1 MPKMQPETMT
11 RGQRARMNAMAQIA
25 KNYTGTNGVAILLA
39 PNYRPQDWQAFGD
52 NIEPIRKG

>member
-1 MPKMQPETMT
+1 MQQPDTLT

-25 KNYTGTNGVAILLA
+25 KHSTGTNGFAILLA
-39 PNYRPQDWQAFGD
+39 PNYRPQDWCAFGD

>member
-1 MPKMQPETMT
+1 MQQPDTLT

-25 KNYTGTNGVAILLA
+25 KHSNGTNVYTRLLA
-39 PNYRPQDWQAFGD
+39 PAYRPEDWQAFGE